1 MLHALLG
8 SLGLDSIRYI
18 SIRSAGAVL
27 TAFLLCLI
35 FGRRVIDALSRS
47 RLGERTDKTGSGRLA
62 ELHEGKRGTPTMG
75 GLLLCG
81 SLLVSFVLWTR
92 LDNHHALLAI
102 AVLIGFAA
110 VGFADDWV
118 KLKDPDRHGLS
129 ARWKFWPL
137 MVLAAAVGVGLFWIS
152 LRNDSPEQV
161 RLYFPVAF
169 LKDVSLPL
177 DWPIGLP
184 FVVVAILVL
193 TGTSNAVNLTD
204 GMDGLASGCV
214 ALAGLAFAGITY
226 LAGHARLAEYLDI
239 LYVPGSGE
247 MTVLCASLVGA
258 TLGFLWFNAAPAQ
271 VFMGDV
277 GSLPIGGCL
286 GYAALVSRMEL
297 VLLVVGGVF
306 VAEAL
311 SVMVQVAYFKRTG
324 RRVLRCAPLHH
335 HFQFAGMPET
345 RIVARFWIAAGLLAL
360 TSLAIL
366 R

>member
-8 SLGLDSIRYI
+8 PLGLDPIRYI
-18 SIRSAGAVL
+18 SVRSVGAVL
-27 TAFLLCLI
+27 TAFLLCLLL
-35 FGRRVIDALSRS
+35 GPRVIGFLASS
-47 RLGERTDKTGSGRLA
+47 RLGERTDKTGSDRLA
-62 ELHEGKRGTPTMG
+62 ELHKGKRGTPTMG

-92 LDNHHALLAI
+92 LDNPYSRLAI
-102 AVLIGFAA
+102 ALLLGFAA

-129 ARWKFWPL
+129 AQWKFWPL
-137 MVLAAAVGVGLFWIS
+137 MVLAAAVGVALFWIS
-152 LRNDSPEQV
+152 LRDRRPDLV
-161 RLYFPVAF
+161 RLYFPLAF
-169 LKDVSLPL
+169 LKDSSIPL

-184 FVVVAILVL
+184 FVAITILVL
-193 TGTSNAVNLTD
+193 TGTSHAVNLTD

-226 LAGHARLAEYLDI
+226 LAGHARLAEYLHI
-239 LYVPGSGE
+239 VSVPGSGE

-277 GSLPIGGCL
+277 GSLPLGGCL

-311 SVMVQVAYFKRTG
+311 SVILQVAYFKRTG
-324 RRVLRCAPLHH
+324 RRLLRCAPLHH
-335 HFQFAGMPET
+335 HFQFAGVPET
-345 RIVARFWIAAGLLAL
+345 RIVARFWIVAGLLAL